1 MLRCAILEFKQDW
14 DALLPYVEMCYNST
28 ASNTTG
34 KSPHEIVYGTQLRTP
49 TEAMLSENTDETIP
63 TVA

>member
-34 KSPHEIVYGTQLRTP
+34 KSPHEIAYGTQLRTP

-63 TVA
+63 TVE